1 MEGSMIDLSKY
12 RFDTAIDELDTS
24 KELLKTQKYKASVNR
39 SYYAIFH
46 ALRAVT
52 ALDDFDSSKHSGIIA
67 FFNKT
72 YVKEGIFDKEISKLI
87 DTAYRLR
94 EKADYQDFY
103 VVSKEQ
109 AEEQIVKAEKV
120 INTIKPYIE
129 NRWINP

>member
-12 RFDTAIDELDTS
+12 RFDTAVDELDTS
-24 KELLKTQKYKASVNR
+24 KELLKSQKYKASVNR

-52 ALDDFDSSKHSGIIA
+52 ALEDFDSSKHSGIIA

-109 AEEQIVKAEKV
+109 AEEQIIKAEKV

>member
-12 RFDTAIDELDTS
+12 RFDTAVDELDTS
-24 KELLKTQKYKASVNR
+24 KELLKSQKYKASVNR

-46 ALRAVT
+46 SLRAVT

-72 YVKEGIFDKEISKLI
+72 YVKEGVFDKEISKLI

-109 AEEQIVKAEKV
+109 AEEQIIKAERV

-129 NRWINP
+129 GRWIKS

>member
-12 RFDTAIDELDTS
+12 RFDTSVDELDTS

-109 AEEQIVKAEKV
+109 AEEQIIKAEKV

-129 NRWINP
+129 GRWVKP

>member
-12 RFDTAIDELDTS
+12 RFDTAVDELDTS
-24 KELLKTQKYKASVNR
+24 KELLKSQKYKASVNS

-46 ALRAVT
+46 SLRAVT

-72 YVKEGIFDKEISKLI
+72 YVKEGVFDKEISKLI
-87 DTAYRLR
+87 DAAYRLR

-109 AEEQIVKAEKV
+109 AEEQIIKAERV

-129 NRWINP
+129 GRWIKS